1 MLVRF
6 DTCNEFQPHHSNRPD
21 IVRWTTC
28 RFVRGVDSSHR
39 LEQYLEAKAVR
50 QIMVS
55 DIHRLMRRGVMAIHF
70 VTTREGE

>member
-28 RFVRGVDSSHR
+28 RFFPRVDSSHR
-39 LEQYLEAKAVR
+39 LEQYLEQRLYVR
-50 QIMVS
+50 SWCLKFIDS
-55 DIHRLMRRGVMAIHF
+55 
-70 VTTREGE
+70 